1 MKKISIS
8 ILLLFCIVC
17 LVGCTSNNG
26 KVQNTDTSSTEVS
39 VMEKHVVNITK
50 ENYQKFI
57 TIEKSSV
64 VGSGY
69 STSYHYFRGALS
81 YAYYDNV
88 IITYNYTSNSMITE
102 KTLYLNVGGCGTIT
116 TSSSKF
122 GSSSYEIVNV
132 SGTITYWI

>member
-8 ILLLFCIVC
+8 ILLLICILC
-17 LVGCTSNNG
+17 FVGCNSNNG
-26 KVQNTDTSSTEVS
+26 KEQNTNTPSTEVS

-57 TIEKSSV
+57 TIEKLSV
-64 VGSGY
+64 VGSIS

-88 IITYNYTSNSMITE
+88 IVAYNYISNSTITE

-116 TSSSKF
+116 TSSSRY

-132 SGTITYWI
+132 TGTITYWI

>member
-8 ILLLFCIVC
+8 ILLLICMLCF
-17 LVGCTSNNG
+17 VGCNSNNG
-26 KVQNTDTSSTEVS
+26 TEVS

-57 TIEKSSV
+57 TIEISTI
-64 VGSGY
+64 VGCNS

-88 IITYNYTSNSMITE
+88 IITYNYIFDSTTTE

-116 TSSSKF
+116 TSSSRY
-122 GSSSYEIVNV
+122 GRTSYEIVNV
-132 SGTITYWI
+132 TGTITYWI